1 MVITFDNVSFK
12 YIDKYL
18 LENVSFSLTENDKV
32 GIVGLNGVGKSTL
45 LKLILERET
54 PNNGSIVKSGN
65 IIINYLEQNPIF
77 EHNKKLIDIILDSQT
92 KEHPIKEYEASSIL
106 TKLKL
111 NPEDCCNNFSGGE
124 LKRLALA
131 KVLVSYCDFLIL
143 DEPTNH
149 LDNEVILWLEKYLIK
164 FKRGLIMVTHDRY
177 FLERV
182 CNKMLEIDDKK
193 VYLYD
198 ANYTKFLELKEERII
213 ANNKAQQKLKSI
225 LRNERKW
232 ANRGCE
238 ARRTKNKDRLDRL
251 KELEKI
257 EFSEQK
263 EFSFS
268 SVNTYLGKKLIEIEH
283 GYKAYD
289 KALFKDFN
297 FKLERQDII
306 AIVGKNGAGKST
318 LFNIIM
324 KNDKLDS
331 GNLILGDTLR
341 IGYFSQQLDF
351 IDPEIRVIDYI
362 EEDIRYFDSVDG
374 KKSSTELL
382 DEFLF
387 DESSRYQKVKTLSGG
402 EKRRLQLIKVLAT
415 NPNLLILDE
424 PTNDLDIYT
433 LEMLENYIID
443 FRGPV
448 LIVSH
453 DRYLLDKVANKL
465 LAFEDENIKEY
476 NLSFSEYLNIEK
488 EVITTKKDNVKYN
501 TNKMSSKDRN
511 LLNKLNEE
519 VPLLET
525 KLKSLKD
532 RLSKLTTEYTEIMEL
547 SKEIEDLESEL
558 DEKIITL
565 LELEELKESFNR

>member
-18 LENVSFSLTENDKV
+18 LENVSFSLTEADKV

-45 LKLILERET
+45 LKLIIEQEK
-54 PNNGSIVKSGN
+54 PNSGTIIKSGN
-65 IIINYLEQNPIF
+65 IIINYLEQNPKF
-77 EHNKKLIDIILDSQT
+77 EHNKKLIDIILESQT
-92 KEHPIKEYEASSIL
+92 IEHPIKEYEASSIL

-111 NPEDCCNNFSGGE
+111 NPDDCCNNFSGGE

-149 LDNEVILWLEKYLIK
+149 LDNEIIMWLEKYLTK
-164 FKRGLIMVTHDRY
+164 FKKGLIMVTHDRY

-193 VYLYD
+193 IYLYD
-198 ANYTKFLELKEERII
+198 ANYSKFLELKEERII
-213 ANNKAQQKLKSI
+213 ADNKAKQKLKSI
-225 LRNERKW
+225 LKNERKW

-257 EFSEQK
+257 EFNEQK
-263 EFSFS
+263 DFSFS

-283 GYKAYD
+283 GFKSYNKV
-289 KALFKDFN
+289 LFSDFN
-297 FKLERQDII
+297 FKLEREDII

-324 KNDKLDS
+324 QKDKLDS
-331 GNLILGDTLR
+331 GNLILGDTLK
-341 IGYFSQQLDF
+341 IGYFSQHLDF

-362 EEDIRYFDSVDG
+362 ENDMRYFDSVDG

-402 EKRRLQLIKVLAT
+402 EKRRLQLIKVLST
-415 NPNLLILDE
+415 NPNLLILHE

-433 LEMLENYIID
+433 LEMLENYILE
-443 FRGPV
+443 FKGPV

-465 LAFEDENIKEY
+465 LAFENENIKEY
-476 NLSFSEYLNIEK
+476 NLSFSEYLNLEK
-488 EVITTKKDNVKYN
+488 DEITVKKETVKHN

-519 VPLLET
+519 VPLLEV
-525 KLKSLKD
+525 KLQELKD
-532 RLSKLTTEYTEIMEL
+532 RFSKLTTEYTEIMEL
-547 SKEIEDLESEL
+547 SKEIEELENEL
-558 DEKIITL
+558 DEKILKL
-565 LELEELKESFNR
+565 LELEELKESFSR